1 MKDKRVFFNPIR
13 MISPKLDSETLRLEN
28 LYQHP
33 VSEALTLEEG
43 LLVMLSKLI
52 EMARLVRLGFIS
64 DCQDE
69 IQACEV
75 LGKEVHDQE
84 KVLTSN
90 LACSLTEPQHVCRAI
105 ILFPVHLERIGD
117 FLEGILNCCRI
128 KTRDSVPLSEKGLF
142 EIDDL
147 LKSVLEMLKNLRD
160 SIITPNKYLLT
171 HIISE
176 EKRLDQLCQDLQMAH
191 VDRLLDGSAAPRS
204 SSLYLDFLE
213 SIQALMRHVRAMA
226 ENLIAVLPEKV

>member
-117 FLEGILNCCRI
+117 FLEAILNCCRI